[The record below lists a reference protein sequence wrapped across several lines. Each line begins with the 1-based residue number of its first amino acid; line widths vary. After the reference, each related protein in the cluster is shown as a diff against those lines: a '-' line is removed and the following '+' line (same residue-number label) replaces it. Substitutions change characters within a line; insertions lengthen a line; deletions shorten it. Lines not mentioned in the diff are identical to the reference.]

1 MNSIILKD
9 KKILLFVNKLFGYEH
24 DIKSKMEQMGAHV
37 DYFDERPSNSFIAK
51 AIIRINR
58 NLFSRR
64 IESYY
69 KNICKQ
75 IEFQNYDYII
85 FIKGESV
92 SKDTLRC
99 LKQKHPQAKMI
110 LYLWDSIHNNK
121 NALNNLD
128 CFDKILSFDKEDVKK
143 YGFIFRPLFY
153 TDEYKQITTEMKYVY
168 DALFVGT
175 IHSDRYLFVK
185 TIQQQLNTFGK
196 KMYTYLFFRSIIIY
210 YKKKLFDVTY
220 KKTKSSDFNFDP
232 LKKTDLLTLISQS
245 ACLIDIQHPKQT
257 GLTMRTIEA
266 LGACRKLITTNEF
279 IKTYNFYCP
288 NNILVV
294 DRKKPVINIDFMNTP
309 YKKLD
314 DNIYNSYALE
324 SWIND
329 IVI

>member
-1 MNSIILKD
+1 MISIILKD
-9 KKILLFVNKLFGYEH
+9 KKILLFANKLFGYEN
-24 DIKSKMEQMGAHV
+24 DIKSKMEQMGAIV
-37 DYFDERPSNSFIAK
+37 DYFDERPSNTFVAK

-58 NLFSRR
+58 NLFSHR
-64 IESYY
+64 IKSYY
-69 KNICKQ
+69 KSICKQ
-75 IEFQNYDYII
+75 VESQNYDYII

-92 SKDTLRC
+92 SKDILRY
-99 LKQKHPQAKMI
+99 LKQTHPQAKMI
-110 LYLWDSIHNNK
+110 LYLWDSIRNNK

-128 CFDKILSFDKEDVKK
+128 CFDKILSFDKEDVEK

-153 TDEYKQITTEMKYVY
+153 IDEYKHIANETKYVY

-175 IHSDRYLFVK
+175 VHSDRYSFVK
-185 TIQQQLNTFGK
+185 AIQQQLNTFEK
-196 KMYTYLFFRSIIIY
+196 KMYTYFFFRSIIIY
-210 YKKKLFDVTY
+210 YKRKLFDETY
-220 KKTKSSDFNFDP
+220 KKTKSSDFNFVP
-232 LKKTDLLTLISQS
+232 LKKTELLTLISQS

-288 NNILVV
+288 DNILVV
-294 DRKKPVINIDFMNTP
+294 DRKKPVIDINFLNTP

-314 DNIYNSYALE
+314 DNIYNKYTLDA
-324 SWIND
+324 WIND